1 MLMPGLLSNAQG
13 VSQVKTDS
21 FAFAPLAYWE
31 QPPVSGYGV
40 KNFVSFN
47 TPVETI
53 GEAIAVA
60 IANGA
65 QIIQNVQFITSPNSG
80 LDSLRPLLRRPHELT
95 P

>member
-1 MLMPGLLSNAQG
+1 M
-13 VSQVKTDS
+13 SQLKTDG

-47 TPVETI
+47 IPVETI
-53 GEAIAVA
+53 GDAIAVA
-60 IANGA
+60 IASGA

-80 LDSLRPLLRRPHELT
+80 LDSLCPLVRRPPDTRVCVVCLELQAT
-95 P
+95 